1 MNDPAADPRLLQGIA
16 CFNRRAFFEAH
27 EVWEEIWREVR
38 GPSRDFYKG
47 LIQAAVCLYR
57 FENGNL
63 HGARTLFRGGS
74 RYLQPYRPTCLG
86 VDVGRL
92 LADWERCCR
101 PLVANGDS
109 VQQARLDPDLL
120 PVIAAPPSETPPS
133 AKGAEGIGSEEGRS
147 R

>member
-38 GPSRDFYKG
+38 GPSRNFYKG
-47 LIQAAVCLYR
+47 LIQAAVCLYH

-74 RYLQPYRPTCLG
+74 GYLQPFRPRHLG
-86 VDVGRL
+86 IDVDRL

-101 PLVANGDS
+101 PLVANGES
-109 VQQARLDPDLL
+109 AQQARLNPDRI
-120 PVIAAPPSETPPS
+120 PVITLEPNDP
-133 AKGAEGIGSEEGRS
+133 
-147 R
+147 